1 MRETSLR
8 NALRVLFWACSW
20 QTLYAN
26 PLVDSAS
33 AQIVGNRIADDSHSS
48 FTQNLG
54 SSEVR
59 AKQASFAE
67 QDPDYLEIRAE
78 AWEGKSF
85 ALADILAEQ
94 AGIQAHRLGGM
105 GSFQTV
111 SIRGAA
117 AKSVLI
123 CIDGIPL
130 EDAGGG
136 ATNLGGIDLN
146 QIEKIEIYKTYAP
159 ARFGGNGMG
168 GVLNFVTRENIKTGG
183 RILASYG
190 SHNTQELA
198 ASFLTK
204 LSDSLRFS
212 SEIAYRHSDND
223 YKFTNRNGTEYNT
236 EDDTKDTR
244 QNAQYTQMSGTH
256 ALRLIHSNG
265 AHSTLTVTHTQES
278 GGNPGKEDNQ
288 TVVAG
293 FNRDMIQSLYLWES
307 PLWGKWQT
315 QAGISGR
322 VEKSVSHSY
331 YPLDKIGYAYNSY
344 MEYGNI
350 SYLARPE
357 LALLLNSNKENRDL
371 SAGIYVKGGVEYL
384 EPRDNNKV
392 SSSYRWEL
400 SRRFVDVAGEASVAP
415 LSFLSFGW
423 DASVRGTQDEKSKG
437 ILYSP
442 TSQDTL
448 SAEHAQKIL
457 WAARTSLRLGKET
470 SPVQGFASIARYYR
484 APQLMELYGVRQGVL
499 SNPNL
504 KPEEGLNWEAGVH
517 LESASKKSSLQLLYF
532 ETHSRNGIQWVTS
545 ASFTKPLNIS
555 KALTRGVEMELLLQP
570 LSFWETTLRGTLQD
584 PRDLSN
590 ASVYH
595 DNQLPEEPVKSGTFQ
610 NHFYLPLH
618 FELSLEAEWRSRIFS
633 DRANRKEIPSQALF
647 HASLAWQAPTKTRLI
662 FAVNNITDEE
672 YQDIYASYPKPG
684 REFKATLT
692 QEF

>member
-8 NALRVLFWACSW
+8 NALRALFWACSW
-20 QTLYAN
+20 QVLYAN
-26 PLVDSAS
+26 SVVDFATVPISHHD
-33 AQIVGNRIADDSHSS
+33 IARDSLSS
-48 FTQNLG
+48 STQNLG
-54 SSEVR
+54 ISEIR
-59 AKQASFAE
+59 AKSISFAE
-67 QDPDYLEIRAE
+67 QDPDYLEIRTE

-85 ALADILAEQ
+85 ALADVLAEQ

-123 CIDGIPL
+123 CMDDIPL

-168 GVLNFVTRENIKTGG
+168 GVINFVTREKIKTGG

-190 SHNTQELA
+190 SHNAQELA

-223 YKFTNRNGTEYNT
+223 YEFTNRNGTEYNT
-236 EDDTKDTR
+236 EDDREEKR

-265 AHSTLTVTHTQES
+265 AHSTLTVSHTQES

-288 TVVAG
+288 TVIAG
-293 FNRDMIQSLYLWES
+293 FDRDMIQSLYLW
-307 PLWGKWQT
+307 GKWQT
-315 QAGISGR
+315 QAGVSGR
-322 VEKSVSHSY
+322 IEKSVSHSY
-331 YPLDKIGYAYNSY
+331 YPLDKIGYVYNSY
-344 MEYGNI
+344 MEYGSI

-357 LALLLNSNKENRDL
+357 LALLLNPDNENRNL

-392 SSSYRWEL
+392 SSTYHWDL
-400 SRRFVDVAGEASVAP
+400 SRRFVDVAGESSFSP

-448 SAEHAQKIL
+448 STEHAQKLL

-499 SNPNL
+499 SNPDL

-517 LESASKKSSLQLLYF
+517 LKSASKKSSLQLLYF

-570 LSFWETTLRGTLQD
+570 LSFWESTLRGTLQN

-595 DNQLPEEPVKSGTFQ
+595 DNQLPEEPVKSGSFQ
-610 NHFYLPLH
+610 NRFYLPLH
-618 FELSLEAEWRSRIFS
+618 FELSLKTEWRSRIFS

>member
-1 MRETSLR
+1 
-8 NALRVLFWACSW
+8 
-20 QTLYAN
+20 LYAN
-26 PLVDSAS
+26 SVVDFATVPISHHD
-33 AQIVGNRIADDSHSS
+33 IARDSLSS
-48 FTQNLG
+48 STQNLG
-54 SSEVR
+54 ISEIR
-59 AKQASFAE
+59 AKSISFAE
-67 QDPDYLEIRAE
+67 QDPDYLEIRTE

-85 ALADILAEQ
+85 ALADVLAEQ

-123 CIDGIPL
+123 CMDDIPL

-168 GVLNFVTRENIKTGG
+168 GVINFVTREKIKTGG

-190 SHNTQELA
+190 SHNAQELA

-223 YKFTNRNGTEYNT
+223 YEFTNRNGTEYNT
-236 EDDTKDTR
+236 EDDREEKR

-265 AHSTLTVTHTQES
+265 AHSTLTVSHTQES

-288 TVVAG
+288 TVIAG
-293 FNRDMIQSLYLWES
+293 FDRDMIQSLYLW
-307 PLWGKWQT
+307 GKWQT
-315 QAGISGR
+315 QAGVSGR
-322 VEKSVSHSY
+322 IEKSVSHSY
-331 YPLDKIGYAYNSY
+331 YPLDKIGYVYNSY
-344 MEYGNI
+344 MEYGSI

-357 LALLLNSNKENRDL
+357 LALLLNPDNENRNL

-392 SSSYRWEL
+392 SSTYHWDL
-400 SRRFVDVAGEASVAP
+400 SRRFVDVAGESSFSP

-448 SAEHAQKIL
+448 STEHAQKLL

-499 SNPNL
+499 SNPDL

-517 LESASKKSSLQLLYF
+517 LKSASKKSSLQLLYF

-570 LSFWETTLRGTLQD
+570 LSFWESTLRGTLQN

-595 DNQLPEEPVKSGTFQ
+595 DNQLPEEPVKSGSFQ
-610 NHFYLPLH
+610 NRFYLPLH
-618 FELSLEAEWRSRIFS
+618 FELSLKTEWRSRIFS